1 MKNHHKYVLML
12 VRAATWIFVIFLIA
26 CNTPAQT
33 SGGGFSAQIV
43 KPVDGE
49 QVPINTELGI
59 QTNVSSPGAIT
70 SVTLEVNGQSTREDL
85 FTNRTF
91 NSGTVLQPW
100 TPLAVGTYALQVII
114 RDANGQVASNVV
126 TIFVGEITPPPLTL
140 IDTQTDTPTAQ
151 TGTPT
156 VTTTVTP
163 TSTTTLTPE
172 PDTPQA
178 TSNQNA
184 NCRKGPGSAYPVVWS
199 FMDGQTAPIV
209 GRNTNNTWIVVDRLD
224 GNGQC
229 WVWTDL
235 VIIQGNI
242 SDLPVVPAPPL
253 PVTDTPE
260 EPTLTPT
267 EESTIPIYSA
277 CSDYPDFATCNADPM
292 GFGGCTW
299 DTGMESCLP

>member
-1 MKNHHKYVLML
+1 MKKHQKLIL
-12 VRAATWIFVIFLIA
+12 ILPSAITCFLVIFLTA
-26 CNTPAQT
+26 CDTPIQDG
-33 SGGGFSAQIV
+33 SGSFSAQIS
-43 KPVDGE
+43 KPVDGAH
-49 QVPINTELGI
+49 VPINTELEI
-59 QTNVSSPGAIT
+59 QTQVSSPGVVT
-70 SVTLEVNGQSTREDL
+70 GVTLEVNGEPARDDL

-91 NSGTVLQPW
+91 KSGVVLQPW
-100 TPLAVGTYALQVII
+100 TPEAPGTYTLQVILK
-114 RDANGQVASNVV
+114 DANGQVASNVV

-156 VTTTVTP
+156 ATTIVTP

-199 FMDGQTAPIV
+199 FMEGQTAPIV

-235 VIIQGNI
+235 VNIQGNI

-267 EESTIPIYSA
+267 EESTIPTYSA
-277 CSDYPDFATCNADPM
+277 CHDYPDFATCNDDPM
-292 GFGGCTW
+292 GFGDCTW

>member
-1 MKNHHKYVLML
+1 MKNHPKLLHILTHAITCFL
-12 VRAATWIFVIFLIA
+12 VIFLTA
-26 CNTPAQT
+26 CDTAIQD
-33 SGGGFSAQIV
+33 GGGSFSAQIV
-43 KPVDGE
+43 QPVDGAH
-49 QVPINTELGI
+49 VPLNTELEI
-59 QTNVSSPGAIT
+59 RTQVSSPGVIT
-70 SVTLEVNGQSTREDL
+70 GVTLEVNGQPAREDL

-100 TPLAVGTYALQVII
+100 TPQAPGTYALQVII

-156 VTTTVTP
+156 TTTTTTP
-163 TSTTTLTPE
+163 TSTTTLTPR

-178 TSNQNA
+178 TANQNV
-184 NCRKGPGSAYPVVWS
+184 NCRKGPGPDYPVVWS
-199 FMDGQTAPIV
+199 FMEGQTASIV
-209 GRNTNNTWIVVDRLD
+209 GRDQYDTWMVIDRLD

-267 EESTIPIYSA
+267 QTPKKSPYSA
-277 CSDYPDFATCNADPM
+277 CHDYPDFATCNADPM